1 MTIYFLFIITFFVM
15 LYNILAGI
23 FKIMS
28 EGFWGYYD
36 RIIAKIKKY
45 KNDETI
51 YGQDEV
57 IIKSLE
63 KQKKEL
69 EDIMGQYVFF
79 RFCEKM
85 SIYFMQINMVM
96 IFCVSIATVVF
107 VHSAVLN
114 NTFFWAIFCVFF
126 YLIYIWHE
134 SSGEFIK
141 FEIWATNLFFRQY
154 KVLSETGGIDRIIE
168 TKKKNKDVLR
178 KFYLFFIVP
187 ISFIVYFLLNKFI
200 IYPLL
205 PELNFE
211 LEKTIIINWI
221 YFILIGI
228 LFVITIPV
236 ILDKL
241 LNSKLKLNLHQI
253 KESYY
258 AISIY
263 FFLTLVLAIVIS
275 IGKYVI

>member
-1 MTIYFLFIITFFVM
+1 MIIYFLFLLIFFTM
-15 LYNILAGI
+15 LYNIITAI

-28 EGFWGYYD
+28 DGFWGYYD
-36 RIIAKIKKY
+36 RIISKIKKY

-57 IIKSLE
+57 VVKSLE

-85 SIYFMQINMVM
+85 SVFFTKINMVM

-114 NTFFWAIFCVFF
+114 DSFLWAIFCIIF

-154 KVLSETGGIDRIIE
+154 KVLSESGSIDRIIE
-168 TKKKNKDVLR
+168 TKKQNKNVLR

-187 ISFIVYFLLNKFI
+187 ISFIMYFLLNKFI

-205 PELNFE
+205 PKLNFE
-211 LEKTIIINWI
+211 LEKTIITNWI
-221 YFILIGI
+221 YFILAGI
-228 LFVITIPV
+228 IFVIIIPV

-241 LNSKLKLNLHQI
+241 LNSKLKLNLHDI
-253 KESYY
+253 TDSYY

-263 FFLTLVLAIVIS
+263 IFLTYIIS
-275 IGKYVI
+275 IIISVGKYII

>member
-1 MTIYFLFIITFFVM
+1 
-15 LYNILAGI
+15 
-23 FKIMS
+23 MS
-28 EGFWGYYD
+28 DGFWGYYD
-36 RIIAKIKKY
+36 RIIIKISKY

-63 KQKKEL
+63 KQKREL

-79 RFCEKM
+79 RFCERM
-85 SIYFMQINMVM
+85 SVYFTQINMV
-96 IFCVSIATVVF
+96 IVFCVSIITVVF
-107 VHSAVLN
+107 VHSAILN
-114 NTFFWAIFCVFF
+114 NNHIWAFICIVFYMF
-126 YLIYIWHE
+126 YIWHE

-154 KVLSETGGIDRIIE
+154 KVLSESGGIDRIIE
-168 TKKKNKDVLR
+168 TKKQNKNILR
-178 KFYLFFIVP
+178 KFYIFFIVP
-187 ISFIVYFLLNKFI
+187 VSLITFFLLNKFI

-205 PELNFE
+205 TEIPFE
-211 LEKTIIINWI
+211 LEKNIIINWI
-221 YFILIGI
+221 YFIFIGI
-228 LFVITIPV
+228 IFVLTIPI

-241 LNSKLKLNLHQI
+241 LNLKFKLNLHQI
-253 KESYY
+253 KESHY

-263 FFLTLVLAIVIS
+263 VFLALILAIVIS

>member
-1 MTIYFLFIITFFVM
+1 MAVYFLFIIIFFIM
-15 LYNILAGI
+15 LYNIIAGI
-23 FKIMS
+23 FRIMS
-28 EGFWGYYD
+28 DGFWGYYD
-36 RIIAKIKKY
+36 RIITKINKY

-63 KQKKEL
+63 KQKREL

-79 RFCEKM
+79 RFCERM
-85 SIYFMQINMVM
+85 SVYFTQINMVM
-96 IFCVSIATVVF
+96 IFCVSIVTVVF
-107 VHSAVLN
+107 VHSAILN
-114 NTFFWAIFCVFF
+114 NSHIWAFICIVF
-126 YLIYIWHE
+126 YLLYIWHE

-154 KVLSETGGIDRIIE
+154 KVLSESGGIDRITE
-168 TKKKNKDVLR
+168 TKKQNKNILR

-187 ISFIVYFLLNKFI
+187 VSFITFFLLNKFI

-205 PELNFE
+205 TKIPFE
-211 LEKTIIINWI
+211 LEKNIIINWI
-221 YFILIGI
+221 YFIFIGI
-228 LFVITIPV
+228 IFVLTIPV

-241 LNSKLKLNLHQI
+241 LNLKLKLNLHEI

-258 AISIY
+258 AILIY
-263 FFLTLVLAIVIS
+263 VFLTLVLSVAIT